1 MVERKELK
9 PERVG
14 LDAVAVVAAAELGVE
29 PIGLGEL
36 PSGQLPELVEEGD
49 VVLVV
54 GLDAG
59 EGQVVPAVVPATVTE
74 DRGVGRAVGEVVL
87 PVLGEQRRQGGG
99 RSSLGGRAGSGQE
112 RGHEEERPGPVG
124 HGSSPL
130 LPRGIA

>member
-1 MVERKELK
+1 VVERKELK

-14 LDAVAVVAAAELGVE
+14 LDALAVLAAAELGVE

-59 EGQVVPAVVPATVTE
+59 EGQVVPAVVPAAVTE
-74 DRGVGRAVGEVVL
+74 DRGVGRAVG
-87 PVLGEQRRQGGG
+87 GGAASRRRAASPG
-99 RSSLGGRAGSGQE
+99 RRTVEARRRSRC
-112 RGHEEERPGPVG
+112 R
-124 HGSSPL
+124 
-130 LPRGIA
+130 